1 MSLVKCPEC
10 LRLCFSDSH
19 ACQSCSREFNRGE
32 LSAKLAAENKAFDRK
47 CYGVFLVLIL
57 LALIA
62 AGYAV
67 FQGPVMP
74 KTPDSLVIFKVNN
87 PWSMLYHRLH
97 LI

>member
-1 MSLVKCPEC
+1 MSLVRCPEC

-19 ACQSCSREFNRGE
+19 ACQSCSHEFNRGE
-32 LSAKLAAENKAFDRK
+32 LSAKLAAENKAFERK
-47 CYGVFLVLIL
+47 CYGVFLVLFL
-57 LALIA
+57 LVLIA
-62 AGYAV
+62 VGYAV

-74 KTPDSLVIFKVNN
+74 KTSDLLAISKVNN